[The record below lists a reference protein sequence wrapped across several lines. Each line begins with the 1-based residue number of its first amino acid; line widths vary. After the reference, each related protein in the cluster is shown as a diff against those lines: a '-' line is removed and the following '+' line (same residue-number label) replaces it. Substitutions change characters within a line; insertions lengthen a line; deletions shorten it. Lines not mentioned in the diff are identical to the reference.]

1 MLGTALTAIIGTI
14 AKGKASKAI
23 AATVGGALS
32 IPVVQPLADA
42 LFDGLLSG
50 AVPEV
55 KKAGTVIGATLAIM
69 ATNWILTWFAPANKP
84 AK

>member
-1 MLGTALTAIIGTI
+1 MLGTALTAIIGLV

-32 IPVVQPLADA
+32 VPVVQPIADA
-42 LFDGLLSG
+42 LFDGILSG

-55 KKAGTVIGATLAIM
+55 RKAGVVIGATVAVM

-84 AK
+84 S